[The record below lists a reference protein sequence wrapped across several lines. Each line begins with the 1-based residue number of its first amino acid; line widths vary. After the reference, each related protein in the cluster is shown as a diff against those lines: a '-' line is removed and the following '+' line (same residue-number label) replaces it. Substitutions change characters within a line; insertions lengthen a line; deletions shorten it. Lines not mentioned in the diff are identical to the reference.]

1 MYEVLQVFSAIIFA
15 NLNEWLIHKFVL
27 HGLGKRKTNF
37 FHFHWV
43 HHRNCRKASNYD
55 VDYEKLLPLSREA
68 WSLLLFF
75 ISYIPLFWVVPYF
88 AGTLGVHAIVYYFTH
103 RHTHLNVEW
112 GRRWLP
118 WHHDHHMGKDQDL
131 NWCVLFPLWDYVLG
145 TRKNYFRKDLDK
157 PS

>member
-1 MYEVLQVFSAIIFA
+1 MGWANEKQTFFISIGCITGTAAKLAITM
-15 NLNEWLIHKFVL
+15 LITRSYYHCL
-27 HGLGKRKTNF
+27 GRHGHCF
-37 FHFHWV
+37 F
-43 HHRNCRKASNYD
+43 
-55 VDYEKLLPLSREA
+55 
-68 WSLLLFF
+68 FF